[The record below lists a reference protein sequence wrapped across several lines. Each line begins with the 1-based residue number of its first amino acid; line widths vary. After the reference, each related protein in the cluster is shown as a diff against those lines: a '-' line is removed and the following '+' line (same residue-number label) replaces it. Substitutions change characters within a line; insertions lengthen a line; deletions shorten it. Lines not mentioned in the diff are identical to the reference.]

1 MKRALLVL
9 CALIAVVALAACS
22 ADVNLLDESKLSDT
36 SLISGEPCAAPCWNG
51 ITPGETRYRDAKLII
66 ESDDRFKISDE
77 PSPEDGSTARSFT
90 FAEGENPACC
100 QLVSR
105 NGDMVSSFLLQT
117 APIMN
122 FGAVYDIYG
131 EPDYLGGEQVNDEQ
145 GYMAL
150 VYSEVPLILYAFV
163 ANPPTG
169 AISVTSQIIGTMYLG
184 EAEMQELLTCASLY
198 QWQGFLEFTSYVE
211 REFDYV
217 GEGVGDEEIC
227 PTNQ

>member
-1 MKRALLVL
+1 
-9 CALIAVVALAACS
+9 
-22 ADVNLLDESKLSDT
+22 
-36 SLISGEPCAAPCWNG
+36 
-51 ITPGETRYRDAKLII
+51 
-66 ESDDRFKISDE
+66 
-77 PSPEDGSTARSFT
+77 
-90 FAEGENPACC
+90 
-100 QLVSR
+100 
-105 NGDMVSSFLLQT
+105 MVSSFLLQT

-184 EAEMQELLTCASLY
+184 EAEMQELLTCAVYTNGRDSWSSPVTWNVNSTTLAKASATRKSVR
-198 QWQGFLEFTSYVE
+198 QISSAPYVSG
-211 REFDYV
+211 RWTF
-217 GEGVGDEEIC
+217 
-227 PTNQ
+227 QL

>member
-1 MKRALLVL
+1 MKRGLLVL

-22 ADVNLLDESKLSDT
+22 ADVNLLDETKLSDT
-36 SLISGEPCAAPCWNG
+36 SLISGEPCAAPCWND
-51 ITPGETRYRDAKLII
+51 IIPGETRYRDAKLII
-66 ESDDRFKISDE
+66 ESDDRFKITDE
-77 PSPEDGSTARSFT
+77 PSAEDGSTARSFT

-100 QLVSR
+100 QVVSR
-105 NGDMVSSFLLQT
+105 DGETVSSFLLQT

-184 EAEMQELLTCASLY
+184 EVEMQELLTCASLY
-198 QWQGFLEFTSYVE
+198 QWQGFLEFTSYAE

-217 GEGVGDEEIC
+217 GEGVGDEAIC

>member
-1 MKRALLVL
+1 MKRGLLVL

-22 ADVNLLDESKLSDT
+22 ADVNLLDETKLSDA

-51 ITPGETRYRDAKLII
+51 ITAGETRYRDAKLII

-90 FAEGENPACC
+90 FAEEENPACC

-105 NGDMVSSFLLQT
+105 DGDMVSSFLLQT

-150 VYSEVPLILYAFV
+150 VYSDVPLILYAFV

-184 EAEMQELLTCASLY
+184 QAEMQELLTCASLY
-198 QWQGFLEFTSYVE
+198 QWQGFQDFTSYVE

>member
-1 MKRALLVL
+1 MKRGLLFLGVL
-9 CALIAVVALAACS
+9 FAVMALAACS
-22 ADVNLLDESKLSDT
+22 ADINLLDDTKLSDT

-51 ITPGETRYRDAKLII
+51 IVAGETRYRDAKLII

-77 PSPEDGSTARSFT
+77 PSPEDGNTARSFT

-100 QLVSR
+100 QVVSR
-105 NGDMVSSFLLQT
+105 DGETVSSFLLQT

-122 FGAVYDIYG
+122 FGAVYDVYG
-131 EPDYLGGEQVNDEQ
+131 EPDYLAAEQVNDEQ

-150 VYSEVPLILYAFV
+150 VYSEAPLILYAFV

-184 EAEMQELLTCASLY
+184 EADMGELLNCASLY
-198 QWQGFLEFTSYVE
+198 HWDGFREFTSYVE

-217 GEGVGDEEIC
+217 GEGVGDEEAC